1 MTELQIGLLA
11 IGALV
16 VAGVL
21 AYNVVQ
27 ERRAR
32 REAERSFRSLH
43 SDALLGETASRREAR
58 TEPARAPTRG
68 GTPLPE
74 ALPDAR
80 FDYVI
85 ELAPARPVA
94 GAVVRERW
102 AGVERRH
109 ARLACSA
116 DGTTWHALQQGEGAP
131 VALLRAGLQ
140 LVSRGGPVSETELIE
155 FRSAVETLAGAIG
168 ATVSAPE
175 MKAAIEAARDL
186 DAFCAEADVKVVVH
200 VVAPTGTTFP
210 GTKIRAA
217 AEAGGLALEPDGRF
231 ALRNDDGMLLYTLGE
246 SQGAGFAAATIRE
259 AAPRALTLAFD
270 FPHVPET
277 RRSFESMARF
287 ARQLASLLG
296 GSLVDDKGNVLDE
309 RAFAAIAAQLEAAR
323 GALQARGL
331 APGSAAALRLFS

>member
-11 IGALV
+11 IGVLV

-21 AYNVVQ
+21 AYNAVQ

-32 REAERSFRSLH
+32 REAEHSFRSAH
-43 SDALLGETASRREAR
+43 SDALLGEPTSRRETRA
-58 TEPARAPTRG
+58 ELARASSRG
-68 GTPLPE
+68 GAPP
-74 ALPDAR
+74 ADAGPDPR

-85 ELAPARPVA
+85 ELSPARPVA
-94 GAVVRERW
+94 CAVLREHW
-102 AGVERRH
+102 AGIERRH
-109 ARLACSA
+109 ARLAYSG
-116 DGTTWHALQQGEGAP
+116 DGMTWLALQQGEGAP
-131 VALLRAGLQ
+131 ATMLRAGLQ

-155 FRSAVETLAGAIG
+155 FRSAVETFAAAIG
-168 ATVSAPE
+168 ATVQAPE
-175 MKAAIEAARDL
+175 MKAAIETAREL
-186 DAFCAEADVKVVVH
+186 DAFCAEADVEVVVH
-200 VVAPTGTTFP
+200 VVAPAGATFP

-231 ALRNDDGMLLYTLGE
+231 ALRNDEGILLYTLGA
-246 SQGAGFAAATIRE
+246 SQGAGFTAATMRE
-259 AAPRALTLAFD
+259 AAPKALTLAFD
-270 FPHVPET
+270 FPRVPET

-309 RAFAAIAAQLEAAR
+309 RALAAIAAQLEAAR